1 MSTPRYGWWAYAKW
15 MIRSYKGGG
24 LMTRAER
31 AAVAEAIAE
40 TERLVDGAERLRRA
54 EVDIAPMIRDIAF
67 AEGENVLRAAVTVQA
82 QNPGLNPQLL
92 EKAIARYLLSAPV
105 RLHLEKSSKITPDS

>member
-40 TERLVDGAERLRRA
+40 TERLVDGAERDR
-54 EVDIAPMIRDIAF
+54 
-67 AEGENVLRAAVTVQA
+67 
-82 QNPGLNPQLL
+82 
-92 EKAIARYLLSAPV
+92 
-105 RLHLEKSSKITPDS
+105 KSVV